1 MRWSINTCAVTG
13 EAVKQARQ
21 TIRRLRRERPD
32 AKIVVTGC
40 AAQTDPEIFAA
51 MPEVDRVLGN
61 EEKLSA
67 AQLGGARRR
76 AKKLPS
82 ATSWR

>member
-1 MRWSINTCAVTG
+1 MVINTCAVTG

-21 TIRRLRRERPD
+21 TIRKMRRERPD

-40 AAQTDPEIFAA
+40 AAQTDPQTFGEMA
-51 MPEVDRVLGN
+51 EVDHVLGN
-61 EEKLSA
+61 EEKLDA
-67 AQLGGARRR
+67 AHWAKLGVSG
-76 AKKLPS
+76 KKSSS